1 MQNFA
6 DPLIQG
12 LTQGMQL
19 RQMIEDHQMHREAM
33 MRSRINDQREASLQ
47 DLNTRLSL
55 LSQGEAPVDK
65 DGNYQK
71 TLQGS
76 APDLASAKQT
86 AAPVNPPPA
95 ASGPQTATGL
105 GPLPAPGT
113 LAQSMS
119 AVKPTPQME
128 APPSL
133 TLPTGGADL
142 ANTLSMPGQRINVPA
157 EAAQTVTAPSGQKY
171 RMPTKEEREA
181 EADRK
186 AQRAAQGEIA
196 KKKLEEQVTMP
207 DGSTVDQR
215 ALPTLTAR
223 ENAAAVNARADKT
236 IAATSKEKGLDRENA
251 QTIAGLNQQGQ
262 NDREKFT
269 HGENALNRAAK
280 AAQDAKNDASGD
292 KPQTATPAQLSK
304 LEADKK
310 RAETKAET
318 VYGMRANQERN
329 RAAKV
334 NPKSPDKVINKGVM
348 DAAEEE
354 RAKAYQAADD
364 TYSDG
369 LTKYGQTPNP
379 IDYMGRLAARRAGGQ
394 QPAAGKA
401 PAQQAA
407 QPQQAAPAQ
416 QQSAAPKQSMGSMR
430 RSSRP
435 SRARARSRSIP
446 AKSNPLLST
455 RRSSRRSR
463 LPNPRYGTRP
473 RSSARISWPR
483 PCSRFRKPFTTSWAT
498 DSSRTFP

>member
-19 RQMIEDHQMHREAM
+19 RQMIEEHQMHREAV

-55 LSQGEAPVDK
+55 LSQGAAPVDK

-71 TLQGS
+71 TLPGS
-76 APDLASAKQT
+76 APDLATAMQT
-86 AAPVNPPPA
+86 AAPVDPTPA
-95 ASGPQTATGL
+95 VNGPQTPTGL
-105 GPLPAPGT
+105 GPMPAPGN
-113 LAQSMS
+113 LAQVMS
-119 AVKPTPQME
+119 AQPQPAPTPQMA

-142 ANTLSMPGQRINVPA
+142 AKTLSMPGQTINVPA

-186 AQRAAQGEIA
+186 GAKAAQGEIA
-196 KKKLEEQVTMP
+196 KKRAEEQVTMP
-207 DGSTVDQR
+207 DGSSVDSR
-215 ALPTLTAR
+215 ALPSIT
-223 ENAAAVNARADKT
+223 AAANAKAADARADKT
-236 IAATSKEKGLDRENA
+236 IAATSKERGLDRENA

-262 NDREKFT
+262 NDREDKREKFT

-292 KPQTATPAQLSK
+292 KPQTATPTQLNRLLS
-304 LEADKK
+304 DKK

-318 VYGMRANQERN
+318 VYAMTANQERN
-329 RAAKV
+329 RAMKV
-334 NPKSPDKVINKGVM
+334 NPKNPDKVINKGVM
-348 DAAEEE
+348 DAAEEK

-364 TYSDG
+364 VYSDS

-394 QPAAGKA
+394 QPAA
-401 PAQQAA
+401 AQQQQQQQPAA
-407 QPQQAAPAQ
+407 PQPQQQQTAGPKESHGGFTVDQVVKHQDGSFYKITGFENGKPLGIQTDAQ
-416 QQSAAPKQSMGSMR
+416 GK
-430 RSSRP
+430 
-435 SRARARSRSIP
+435 
-446 AKSNPLLST
+446 PL
-455 RRSSRRSR
+455 
-463 LPNPRYGTRP
+463 
-473 RSSARISWPR
+473 
-483 PCSRFRKPFTTSWAT
+483 KK
-498 DSSRTFP
+498 